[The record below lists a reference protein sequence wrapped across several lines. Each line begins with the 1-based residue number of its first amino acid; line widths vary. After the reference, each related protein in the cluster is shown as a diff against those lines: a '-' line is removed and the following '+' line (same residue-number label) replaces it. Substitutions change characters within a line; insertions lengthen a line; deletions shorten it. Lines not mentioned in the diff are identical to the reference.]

1 MTPDTLSGPR
11 KAAIALLSLDEALAA
26 EVLVKLPEPQIRLLC
41 QTVEHLGPVTHGHIT
56 HALEDLERGITD
68 PLAMAGSIGTAYVR
82 RLANRALGDERAHR
96 LLGPQPETTSAV
108 SLLRSARVQT
118 LAGLLAEEHPQ
129 IAAVVLT
136 QLPSALTAKVL
147 GAMPPELAAD
157 LVERLSGID
166 ELPEH
171 AVADASDALVRALEA
186 AGGLATSDVRK
197 SFDGLAFSA
206 AVLNELTSE
215 EGDALLGAIATQDE
229 LAATRIREAMFTFED
244 LQQIDAREIGGL
256 LRSVQNETLLIALQ
270 GATPELRDHF
280 LRSMSQRVAATL
292 RDDLAAAP
300 PRRLAD
306 IEAARREIIE
316 TATRMIA
323 EGKLTKPPR
332 GSDA

>member
-1 MTPDTLSGPR
+1 MNADVMSGPR

-41 QTVEHLGPVTHGHIT
+41 STVESLGPVTHLNIT
-56 HALEDLERGITD
+56 QALEDLERGITD
-68 PLAMAGSIGTAYVR
+68 PLAMAGSIGSAYVR

-96 LLGPQPETTSAV
+96 LLGPQPETTS
-108 SLLRSARVQT
+108 SLHLLRSARVQT
-118 LAGLLAEEHPQ
+118 LATLLADEHPQ
-129 IAAVVLT
+129 IAAVVIT
-136 QLPSALTAKVL
+136 QLPSALAAKVL
-147 GAMPPELAAD
+147 TTMPPALAAD
-157 LVERLSGID
+157 LVERLSGLD

-171 AVADASDALVRALEA
+171 AVTDASDALVRALEA

-206 AVLNELTSE
+206 AVLNELTTE
-215 EGDALLGAIATQDE
+215 QGDELLGAIATKDE

-244 LQQIDAREIGGL
+244 LQQIDVREVGGL
-256 LRSVQNETLLIALQ
+256 LRAVSNETLLIALQ
-270 GATPELRDHF
+270 GATSQLRDHF
-280 LRSMSQRVAATL
+280 LRAMSQRVAATL

-306 IEAARREIIE
+306 IETARREIIE
-316 TATRMIA
+316 TATRLIA

-332 GSDA
+332 GND